1 MKRVQPV
8 IVPVAVVGRAVVSR
22 AAVLDSVSVL
32 AFVAIGR
39 RNHDE
44 GTGIGAVLSVA
55 APFLIALAVAWAGS
69 RAWRAPQSLRAGF
82 TVWATTVV
90 VGLALRRLVFDHGI
104 ATPFVIVA
112 TLFLGVVLMGW
123 RLMATRLAR
132 I

>member
-1 MKRVQPV
+1 MSRIQPFIVQQTV
-8 IVPVAVVGRAVVSR
+8 LERAAIAR
-22 AAVLDSVSVL
+22 AAVLDIVGVL

-44 GTGIGAVLSVA
+44 GTAIGAVLSVA

-69 RAWRAPQSLRAGF
+69 RAWRAPQSLRAGI

-112 TLFLGVVLMGW
+112 TLFLGSAFLGW
-123 RLMATRLAR
+123 RLVARRLAR
-132 I
+132 T